1 MKRGDRELGMDRT
14 ITRRDFIS
22 GVGVAVTGSAL
33 AGPWTASRSA
43 QAESAAAV
51 GASELQKQ
59 AAFYPPGE
67 MGMRGSHPGSYEVA
81 HALRSGARWDDLGS
95 EAETGECYDLVVVGG
110 GLSGLAAA
118 YFYRKEVGPEAR
130 ILVLDNCDDFGG
142 HATRNEFRS
151 GDRTLL
157 INGGTINI
165 EDLSAY
171 DAPSQ
176 AMISDL
182 GIDVGRYAEFH
193 DDELYPSLGLR
204 RGIFFDKETFG
215 VDRLVVEQDELSLR
229 EFLAKTPLSEPARK
243 DIARL
248 NEDRVDY
255 LPGRSLAE
263 KTSVLRRISYLKFLI
278 DLVKVDT
285 GAVPYF
291 QTWRQGYWGIGS
303 DALPAEIA
311 RVTGFPGFQG
321 MGFSESKPSEE
332 ALPEITP
339 TSAQYFRFPDGNAS
353 IARLLVRSMIPA
365 VAPGGSAEDIVT
377 ARFDYAQLD
386 RKDGPVRIRLNSTAV
401 RVRHVEDTESSKEVE
416 VTYVHSG
423 RARRVRGRS
432 CVLACYNAM
441 IPYMCPELPD
451 AQREALSHALKAPKV
466 YSSVLIRNWKAFQR
480 LGLGEAFCPGSYHD
494 SVGLVDPI
502 SIGKYRCPRTPDEP
516 MVLQL
521 YRTPLAPGLPA
532 PKQWK
537 KGMRE
542 LLVTSFEVFERKI
555 RDQLGRM
562 LSGGGFD
569 PARDI
574 EAITVNRWPH
584 GYIFGYDPTTDEV
597 AWTSEWPVQERPW
610 LRARQPFGRIA
621 IANCDAAN
629 NAMTE
634 ASFSEAHRA
643 VRELLGAFPSRAA
656 GVGEG

>member
-1 MKRGDRELGMDRT
+1 MKRSDRELGMDRA

-22 GVGVAVTGSAL
+22 GVGVAITGSAL
-33 AGPWTASRSA
+33 AGPWTALGSA
-43 QAESAAAV
+43 QAESAAD
-51 GASELQKQ
+51 GASGLQQ
-59 AAFYPPGE
+59 EASYPPTAT
-67 MGMRGSHPGSYEVA
+67 GMRGSHPGSFEVA
-81 HALRSGARWDDLGS
+81 HALRDGARWDDLGP
-95 EAETGECYDLVVVGG
+95 EAETGERYDLVVVGG

-118 YFYRKEVGPEAR
+118 YFFRKEVGPEAR

-151 GDRTLL
+151 GGRTLL

-171 DAPSQ
+171 DGPSQ
-176 AMISDL
+176 EMIREL
-182 GIDVGRYAEFH
+182 GIDVGRFDEFH
-193 DDELYPSLGLR
+193 DAELYPSLGLR
-204 RGIFFDKETFG
+204 PGVFFDEETFG
-215 VDRLVVEQDELSLR
+215 VDRLVVGQDGLELG
-229 EFLAKTPLSEPARK
+229 EYLARTPLSEPARK

-248 NEDRVDY
+248 QEDRVDY

-263 KTSVLRRISYLKFLI
+263 KTRALTQMSYLQFLT
-278 DLVKVDT
+278 DLVKVD
-285 GAVPYF
+285 ASVVPYF
-291 QTWRQGYWGIGS
+291 RTWRQGYWGIGN
-303 DALPAEIA
+303 DALPAEMA

-321 MGFSESKPSEE
+321 MGFSDTPPSEG
-332 ALPEITP
+332 AFPVITP
-339 TSAQYFRFPDGNAS
+339 TSGQYFRFPDGSAS

-365 VAPGGSAEDIVT
+365 TAPGSSAEDIVT

-386 RKDGPVRIRLNSTAV
+386 RDGAPVRIRLNSTAV
-401 RVRHVEDTESSKEVE
+401 RVRHVGDNESSSEVE
-416 VTYVHSG
+416 VTYVRSG

-441 IPYMCPELPD
+441 VPYMCPELPE
-451 AQREALSHALKAPKV
+451 AQREALSYALKAPRV
-466 YSSVLIRNWKAFQR
+466 YTSVLIRNWKAFQR
-480 LGLGEAFCPGSYHD
+480 LGLSDAFCPGSYHD
-494 SVGLVDPI
+494 VVGLGDPI
-502 SIGKYRCPRTPDEP
+502 SMGEYRCPRTPDEP

-532 PKQWK
+532 PAQWK
-537 KGMRE
+537 RGMLE
-542 LLVTSFEVFERKI
+542 LQITTFEVFEREV

-562 LSGGGFD
+562 LGGGGFD

-584 GYIFGYDPTTDEV
+584 GYIFYYDPTTDEV

-634 ASFSEAHRA
+634 GSFSAAYRA
-643 VRELLGAFPSRAA
+643 VREV
-656 GVGEG
+656 VGG

>member
-1 MKRGDRELGMDRT
+1 MKRSDRELGMDRA

-22 GVGVAVTGSAL
+22 GVGVAVTGSVL

-43 QAESAAAV
+43 RAAQVENTAAA
-51 GASELQKQ
+51 GASRLEQE
-59 AAFYPPGE
+59 AAYYPPAAT
-67 MGMRGSHPGSYEVA
+67 GMRGGGSFEVA
-81 HALRSGARWDDLGS
+81 HALRNGARWDDLGP
-95 EAETGECYDLVVVGG
+95 EAETGERYDLVVVGG

-118 YFYRKEVGPEAR
+118 YFFRKEVGPEAR

-171 DAPSQ
+171 DEPSQ
-176 AMISDL
+176 AMLREL

-193 DDELYPSLGLR
+193 DAELYPSLGLR
-204 RGIFFDKETFG
+204 RGIFFDEETFG
-215 VDRLVVEQDELSLR
+215 VDRLVVGQDGLELR
-229 EFLAKTPLSEPARK
+229 ELLAKMPLSEPARR

-248 NEDRVDY
+248 HEARVDY

-263 KTSVLRRISYLKFLI
+263 KTGALRRMSYLQFLT
-278 DLVKVDT
+278 DLVEVDA
-285 GAVPYF
+285 GVVPF
-291 QTWRQGYWGIGS
+291 LQTWRQGYWAIGS

-321 MGFSESKPSEE
+321 MEMPGSKPSEGFF
-332 ALPEITP
+332 PENTP

-365 VAPGGSAEDIVT
+365 SAPGSSAEDIVM

-386 RKDGPVRIRLNSTAV
+386 RDGAPVRIRLNSTAV
-401 RVRHVEDTESSKEVE
+401 HVRHVGDNERSREVE
-416 VTYVHSG
+416 VTYVRSG
-423 RARRVRGRS
+423 QARRVRGRV

-441 IPYMCPELPD
+441 IPYMCPELPE
-451 AQREALSHALKAPKV
+451 AQRTALSYALKAPKV
-466 YSSVLIRNWKAFQR
+466 YTSVLIRNWQAFQR
-480 LGLGEAFCPGSYHD
+480 LGLREAFCPGSYHD
-494 SVGLVDPI
+494 SVGLCDPV
-502 SIGKYRCPRTPDEP
+502 SMGEYRCPRTPDEP
-516 MVLQL
+516 MVLHL
-521 YRTPLAPGLPA
+521 SRVPLAPGLPA
-532 PKQWK
+532 PEQWET
-537 KGMRE
+537 GMLE
-542 LLVTSFEVFERKI
+542 LQITTFEVFEREV

-584 GYIFGYDPTTDEV
+584 GYIFGYDPTTEEV
-597 AWTSEWPVQERPW
+597 AWTSEWPVRERPW

-621 IANCDAAN
+621 VANSDAAN

-634 ASFSEAHRA
+634 AAFSEAHRA
-643 VRELLGAFPSRAA
+643 IRELLG
-656 GVGEG
+656 G

>member
-1 MKRGDRELGMDRT
+1 MKRSDRELGMDRA

-22 GVGVAVTGSAL
+22 GVGVAITGSSL
-33 AGPWTASRSA
+33 VGPWTASRLA
-43 QAESAAAV
+43 QAEPSATAGAA
-51 GASELQKQ
+51 GLDQEATY
-59 AAFYPPGE
+59 YPPGA
-67 MGMRGSHPGSYEVA
+67 MGMRGSHRGSYEAA
-81 HALRSGARWDDLGS
+81 HALRDGARWEDLGP
-95 EAETGECYDLVVVGG
+95 EAETGEVYDLVVVGG

-118 YFYRKEVGPEAR
+118 YFFRKEAGPEAR

-151 GDRTLL
+151 GGRTLL

-171 DAPSQ
+171 DEPSQ
-176 AMISDL
+176 AMIREL

-193 DDELYPSLGLR
+193 DADLYPSLGLR
-204 RGIFFDKETFG
+204 GGVFFDEETFG
-215 VDRLVVEQDELSLR
+215 VDRLVVGKDGLKVH
-229 EFLAKTPLSEPARK
+229 EFLSRTPLSEPARK

-248 NEDRVDY
+248 YEDRVDY
-255 LPGRSLAE
+255 LPGRSLEE
-263 KTSVLRRISYLKFLI
+263 KAGALRQMSYLQFLT
-278 DLVKVDT
+278 DLAKVDA
-285 GAVPYF
+285 GVVPYF
-291 QTWRQGYWGIGS
+291 QTWRQGYWGIGN

-321 MGFSESKPSEE
+321 MGFPDSGPSEG
-332 ALPEITP
+332 AFPVVTP
-339 TSAQYFRFPDGNAS
+339 TSDQYFRFPDGSAS

-365 VAPGGSAEDIVT
+365 TAPGGSAEDIVT
-377 ARFDYAQLD
+377 ARLDYAQLD
-386 RKDGPVRIRLNSTAV
+386 RDGAPTRIRLNSTAV
-401 RVRHVEDTESSKEVE
+401 RVRHVGDNESSREVE
-416 VTYVHSG
+416 VTYLRSG
-423 RARRVRGRS
+423 QARRVRGRS

-441 IPYMCPELPD
+441 IPYMCPELPE
-451 AQREALSHALKAPKV
+451 AQREALSYALKAPKV
-466 YSSVLIRNWKAFQR
+466 YTSVLIRNWKAFQR
-480 LGLGEAFCPGSYHD
+480 LGLSQAFCPGSYHD
-494 SVGLVDPI
+494 SVGLGDPI
-502 SIGKYRCPRTPDEP
+502 SMGEYRCPRTPDEP

-521 YRTPLAPGLPA
+521 YRVPTYPGLPA
-532 PKQWK
+532 PEQWK
-537 KGMRE
+537 KGMFE
-542 LLVTSFEVFERKI
+542 LQITSFEVFEREV

-584 GYIFGYDPTTDEV
+584 GYIFGYDPTTEEV

-634 ASFSEAHRA
+634 ASFGEAHRA
-643 VRELLGAFPSRAA
+643 IREVLG
-656 GVGEG
+656 G

>member
-1 MKRGDRELGMDRT
+1 MKRSDRELGMDRA

-22 GVGVAVTGSAL
+22 GVGVAVAGSAL
-33 AGPWTASRSA
+33 ASPWPTSSSA
-43 QAESAAAV
+43 QAESVAAA
-51 GASELQKQ
+51 GASELQSK
-59 AAFYPPGE
+59 AAYYPPTE

-81 HALRSGARWDDLGS
+81 HALRFGKRWNDLGPD
-95 EAETGECYDLVVVGG
+95 AETGELYDLVVVGG

-118 YFYRKEVGPEAR
+118 YFYRKKVGPEAR

-176 AMISDL
+176 AMIRDL
-182 GIDVGRYAEFH
+182 GIDVGRYSEFH
-193 DDELYPSLGLR
+193 AAELYSSLGLR
-204 RGIFFDKETFG
+204 RGVFFDEDTFG
-215 VDRLVVEQDELSLR
+215 VDRLVVEQDELELSD
-229 EFLAKTPLSEPARK
+229 FLAKTPLSEEAQK

-248 NEDRVDY
+248 NKDQVDY

-263 KTSVLRRISYLKFLI
+263 KKSVLRRMSYLQFLT
-278 DLVKVDT
+278 DLVKVDP

-291 QTWRQGYWGIGS
+291 QTWRQGYWGIGN

-321 MGFSESKPSEE
+321 MGFSENKPSEE

-339 TSAQYFRFPDGNAS
+339 TSEQYFRFPDGNAS
-353 IARLLVRSMIPA
+353 IARLLVRNMIPA
-365 VAPGGSAEDIVT
+365 SAPGSDAEDIVT
-377 ARFDYAQLD
+377 AKFDYGQLD
-386 RKDGPVRIRLNSTAV
+386 RKNSPVRIRLNSTAV
-401 RVRHVEDTESSKEVE
+401 RVRHVAGTENSKEVE
-416 VTYVHSG
+416 VTYVCSG
-423 RARRVRGRS
+423 RAQRVRGRS

-441 IPYMCPELPD
+441 IPYMCPELPG
-451 AQREALSHALKAPKV
+451 AQREALSYALKAPKV
-466 YSSVLIRNWKAFQR
+466 YTSVLIRNWKAFQR
-480 LGLGEAFCPGSYHD
+480 LGLSEAFCPGSYHD
-494 SVGLVDPI
+494 TVGLGDPV
-502 SIGKYRCPRTPDEP
+502 SIGKYRCPSTPDEP

-542 LLVTSFEVFERKI
+542 LLVTRFEVFERKI

-597 AWTSEWPVQERPW
+597 AWTSEWPVKERPW
-610 LRARQPFGRIA
+610 LSARQPFGRIA

-643 VRELLGAFPSRAA
+643 VSEVLGGTGAEKRDF
-656 GVGEG
+656 